1 MSPNF
6 DIYGFDCSFTWEQ
19 WETVM
24 RIAAEHGEYATA
36 VAKEL
41 DRWLREQSSNGDPAM
56 SIMCI

>member
-1 MSPNF
+1 MIHHF
-6 DIYGFDCSFTWEQ
+6 R